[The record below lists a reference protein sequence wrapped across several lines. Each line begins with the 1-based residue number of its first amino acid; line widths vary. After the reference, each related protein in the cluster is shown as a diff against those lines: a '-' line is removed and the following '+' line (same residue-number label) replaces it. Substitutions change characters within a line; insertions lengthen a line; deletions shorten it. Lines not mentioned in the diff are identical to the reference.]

1 MNYYAIKDKESFRQF
16 QREHPDFIIP
26 LIYDSIGR
34 NILKNNKQVLILM
47 INNILQTHFTEDEI
61 ILKDGRIKK
70 ERYREKQRECDVFV
84 EVGEKVINIEINKK
98 KTNSMDRKNMSY
110 IGDMLKN
117 YYEAELC
124 QINLNDF
131 DIFKRGKEIYL
142 SKMKEEESGLDRFED
157 LKIYDVSIGVFKEK
171 CYTDS
176 RRYDEDF
183 VTLMQIFE
191 SNSRREIEQK
201 IGTSILLREVY
212 EMQKKLNNED
222 FILERFPD
230 DVFHEMEK
238 KELKKEGIEQGIE
251 QEKAEVIKTLLKKNM
266 TPEEIAD
273 LLDYDIGK
281 IREVKNSCK

>member
-191 SNSRREIEQK
+191 SHSRRGIEQK

>member
-1 MNYYAIKDKESFRQF
+1 MNYYAIKDKESFMRF
-16 QREHPDFIIP
+16 RKEHPDFIIP
-26 LIYDSIGR
+26 LIYDSVGR
-34 NILKNNKQVLILM
+34 NILKNNKQVLLLM
-47 INNILQTHFTEDEI
+47 INNILQTNFKEDEI

-191 SNSRREIEQK
+191 SNSRRKIEQK

-238 KELKKEGIEQGIE
+238 KELKKEGIEQGKIE
-251 QEKAEVIKTLLKKNM
+251 IIKTLLKKNM
-266 TPEEIAD
+266 TPEEIAN
-273 LLDYDIGK
+273 LLDYEIEK
-281 IREVKNSCK
+281 VRQVEKSCK